1 MGGHDDC
8 TRRLGAGRVRVG
20 RLISLYH
27 HVMTDVMTDCLGDPR
42 MECIFGGGRGGVK
55 ERMKLEY

>member
-27 HVMTDVMTDCLGDPR
+27 HVMTDVGEDEIGILSVEAIQFDLTVDC
-42 MECIFGGGRGGVK
+42 
-55 ERMKLEY
+55 